1 MKTNQIMIRQDL
13 IEQRTSDSFFNATLT
28 LRKWNDENVAK
39 KGQDKRMTSYSTG
52 KATVEFIEY
61 LKNNEGIKEPLIS
74 SRKGTWMHPLLYID
88 FCMWISVSFKHM
100 ALSFVLDGLI
110 KTRHCAGDYYK
121 EMIATITDNYI
132 LYKGCKPA
140 PMIYINEAR
149 MIKEIAGLKDKNR
162 NEMSETELSKIT
174 ILQKVNSTLINDK
187 VGKKSRIKQLQMV
200 SKSLELAPNISNTPI
215 L

>member
-1 MKTNQIMIRQDL
+1 
-13 IEQRTSDSFFNATLT
+13 
-28 LRKWNDENVAK
+28 
-39 KGQDKRMTSYSTG
+39 
-52 KATVEFIEY
+52 
-61 LKNNEGIKEPLIS
+61 
-74 SRKGTWMHPLLYID
+74 
-88 FCMWISVSFKHM
+88 
-100 ALSFVLDGLI
+100 
-110 KTRHCAGDYYK
+110 
-121 EMIATITDNYI
+121 
-132 LYKGCKPA
+132 
-140 PMIYINEAR
+140 MIYINEAR